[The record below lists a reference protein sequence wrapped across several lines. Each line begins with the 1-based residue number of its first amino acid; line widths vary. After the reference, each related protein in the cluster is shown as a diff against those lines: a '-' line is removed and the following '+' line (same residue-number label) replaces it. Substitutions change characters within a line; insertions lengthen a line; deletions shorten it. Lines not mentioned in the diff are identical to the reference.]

1 MKNDYLKILSAIKY
15 LNLEINSPILGKSNR
30 IFIQKFVYILKNIG
44 FDFSNYG
51 DYNFYLNGMY
61 SPNLTQDYYH
71 VVSDEHDFSPTA
83 FQQTE
88 IKALG
93 LYKQS
98 ILDHSFFKSNKIEF
112 HEAITTLLYLKQQ
125 LPEYSERE
133 LIKKAK
139 ELKNHLSSKIITVS
153 LNVVKKLQFSSE
165 MITPDIQKEFQL
177 WDSLNG
183 D

>member
-15 LNLEINSPILGKSNR
+15 LNLEIDSPTLNKSNR

-61 SPNLTQDYYH
+61 SPNLTQDYYQI
-71 VVSDEHDFSPTA
+71 VSDTQEFSLTN
-83 FQQTE
+83 FQQKE
-88 IKALG
+88 IDALG
-93 LYKQS
+93 LYRES
-98 ILDHSFFKSNKIEF
+98 ILDNSFFKSNKIEF
-112 HEAITTLLYLKQQ
+112 HEAITTLLYLRQKF
-125 LPEYSERE
+125 PEYSERE
-133 LIKKAK
+133 LVNKAK

-153 LNVVKKLQFSSE
+153 LNVVKKLQFSID
-165 MITPDIQKEFQL
+165 MITQDIQKEFQL